1 MKKQSI
7 IMSVL
12 AIAIAL
18 SFLGTLAYFTAEED
32 ATNKITMGNVAITL
46 SDKTQS
52 GEVYI
57 PFPEEGLAA
66 MPGDEISKSV
76 HVKNSGDNEIWVRV
90 RLTPSLTPA
99 IEGYAS
105 LITWD
110 ANTINFSQSGDW
122 YYYNGKVTPDGIT
135 TNLIEKVMFDA
146 AMGND
151 YQDAVFALK
160 VEAQAVQADNNG
172 TTAPNATGWPT
183 S

>member
-52 GEVYI
+52 GEGYI

-76 HVKNSGDNEIWVRV
+76 YVENSGDNDIWVRIK
-90 RLTPSLTPA
+90 LTPSLTPA

-110 ANTINFSQSGDW
+110 ANIINFSQSGNW
-122 YYYNGKVTPDGIT
+122 YYYNAKVTPGGIT
-135 TNLIEKVMFDA
+135 TNLIEKVMFDVD
-146 AMGND
+146 MGND
-151 YQDAVFALK
+151 FQDAVFELK
-160 VEAQAVQADNNG
+160 VEAEAVQAENNG
-172 TTAPNATGWPT
+172 TTALTATGWPT